1 MARIV
6 KQEEYDLRR
15 NKILDAAQLLVYT
28 KGYEQMSIQDILG
41 ELHISK
47 GAFYHYFTS
56 KQDLMEGMIE
66 RMASQGLALMAP
78 IAEDEHLDAMQK
90 MLHLFNFAARWKAAR
105 KEALMTLVK
114 VWYADDNAL
123 LRQKSQAALLPRVTP
138 LITRIIRQGNDEGVF
153 HTAFPDQTC
162 EIVFSMMMGIG
173 ESMIKHLLITDPNF
187 EVVQYLEGLTASYQD
202 AIERVLGAA
211 PGSLPLFDPSI
222 FREWFPPSDNHTNQ
236 GAKL

>member
-15 NKILDAAQLLVYT
+15 NNILDAAQRLVYT
-28 KGYEQMSIQDILG
+28 KGYEQMSIQDILA
-41 ELHISK
+41 EVQISK
-47 GAFYHYFTS
+47 GAFYHYFAS

-66 RMASQGLALMAP
+66 RMASQGLALMLP
-78 IAEDEHLDAMQK
+78 IVEDTRLDASQK
-90 MLHLFNFAARWKAAR
+90 MLRLFDFAARWKSAR
-105 KEALMTLVK
+105 KEVLMTLVK

-123 LRQKSQAALLPRVTP
+123 LRQKSQAALLPRITP
-138 LITRIIRQGNDEGVF
+138 LITRIIRQGNDEGLF
-153 HTAFPDQTC
+153 QTAFPEQTC

-173 ESMIKHLLITDPNF
+173 ESMIKQLLLPDPNF

-202 AIERVLGAA
+202 AIERVLGAT

-222 FREWFPPSDNHTNQ
+222 FREWFPPSNGHI
-236 GAKL
+236 

>member
-15 NKILDAAQLLVYT
+15 NKILDAAQRLVYT
-28 KGYEQMSIQDILG
+28 KGYEQMSIQDILA
-41 ELHISK
+41 EVHISK
-47 GAFYHYFTS
+47 GAFYHYFLS

-78 IAEDEHLDAMQK
+78 IAKDEHLDATQK
-90 MLHLFNFAARWKAAR
+90 MLRLFNFAARWKTAR
-105 KEALMTLVK
+105 KDALMTLVK

-123 LRQKSQAALLPRVTP
+123 LRQKSQDALLPRITP
-138 LITRIIRQGNDEGVF
+138 LITRIIRQGNDEGLF
-153 HTAFPDQTC
+153 HTAFPEQTC

-173 ESMIKHLLITDPNF
+173 ESMIKHLLLPDPDF
-187 EVVQYLEGLTASYQD
+187 PVVQYLEGLTASYQY
-202 AIERVLGAA
+202 AIERVLGAT

-222 FREWFPPSDNHTNQ
+222 FREWFPPSNGHN
-236 GAKL
+236 

>member
-1 MARIV
+1 MARTI

-15 NKILDAAQLLVYT
+15 NKILDAAQRLVYT
-28 KGYEQMSIQDILG
+28 KGYEQMSIQDLLA
-41 ELHISK
+41 EVQISK
-47 GAFYHYFTS
+47 GAFYHYFLS

-66 RMASQGLALMAP
+66 RMASQGINLMTP
-78 IAEDEHLDAMQK
+78 IVDDVHLDARQK
-90 MLHLFNFAARWKAAR
+90 MLRLFDFAARWKAAR
-105 KEALMTLVK
+105 KEVLLTLVK
-114 VWYADDNAL
+114 VWYADENAL
-123 LRQKSQAALLPRVTP
+123 LRQKSQAALLPRIIP

-153 HTAFPDQTC
+153 HTTFPEQTC

-173 ESMIKHLLITDPNF
+173 ESMIKRLLLPDPNV

-222 FREWFPPSDNHTNQ
+222 FKEWFPPSNGHI
-236 GAKL
+236 

>member
-15 NKILDAAQLLVYT
+15 NNILDAAQRLVYT
-28 KGYEQMSIQDILG
+28 KGYEQMSIQDILA
-41 ELHISK
+41 EVQISK
-47 GAFYHYFTS
+47 GAFYHYFAS

-66 RMASQGLALMAP
+66 RMASQGLALMLP
-78 IAEDEHLDAMQK
+78 IVEDTRLDASQK
-90 MLHLFNFAARWKAAR
+90 MMRLFDFAARWKSAR
-105 KEALMTLVK
+105 KEVLMTLVK

-123 LRQKSQAALLPRVTP
+123 LRQKSQAALLPRITP
-138 LITRIIRQGNDEGVF
+138 LITRIIRQGNDEGLF
-153 HTAFPDQTC
+153 HTAFPEQTC

-173 ESMIKHLLITDPNF
+173 ESMIKQLLLPDPNF

-202 AIERVLGAA
+202 AIERVLGAT

-222 FREWFPPSDNHTNQ
+222 FREWFPPSNGHI
-236 GAKL
+236 

>member
-15 NKILDAAQLLVYT
+15 NNILDAAQRLVYT
-28 KGYEQMSIQDILG
+28 KGYEQMSIQDILA
-41 ELHISK
+41 EVQISK
-47 GAFYHYFTS
+47 GAFYHYFAS

-66 RMASQGLALMAP
+66 RMASQGLALMLP
-78 IAEDEHLDAMQK
+78 IVEDTRLDASQK
-90 MLHLFNFAARWKAAR
+90 MMRLFDFAARWKSAR
-105 KEALMTLVK
+105 KEVLMTLVK

-123 LRQKSQAALLPRVTP
+123 LRQKSQAALLPRITP
-138 LITRIIRQGNDEGVF
+138 LITRIIRQGNDEGLF
-153 HTAFPDQTC
+153 QTAFPEQTC

-173 ESMIKHLLITDPNF
+173 ESMIKQLLLPDPNF

-202 AIERVLGAA
+202 AIERVLGAT

-222 FREWFPPSDNHTNQ
+222 FREWFPPSNGHI
-236 GAKL
+236 

>member
-6 KQEEYDLRR
+6 NKEEYDLRR
-15 NKILDAAQLLVYT
+15 NKILDAAQRLVYT
-28 KGYEQMSIQDILG
+28 KGYEQMSIQDILA
-41 ELHISK
+41 EVQISK
-47 GAFYHYFTS
+47 GAFYHYFIS

-66 RMASQGLALMAP
+66 RMAAQGLALMVP
-78 IAEDEHLDAMQK
+78 IAEDDRLDATQK
-90 MLHLFNFAARWKAAR
+90 LLRLFDFAARWKSAR
-105 KEALMTLVK
+105 KDVLMTLVK

-123 LRQKSQAALLPRVTP
+123 LRQKSQEALLPRITP
-138 LITRIIRQGNDEGVF
+138 LITRIIRQGNDEGLF
-153 HTAFPDQTC
+153 HTAFPEQTC

-173 ESMIKHLLITDPNF
+173 ESMIKRLLQPDPNF

-222 FREWFPPSDNHTNQ
+222 FREWFPPSNGHI
-236 GAKL
+236 